1 MSETSTVSFATA
13 GRVDPQPD
21 GFICQLSDG
30 PRKLRLT
37 DACVVGTRAQGRR
50 LAPRR
55 EVAPS
60 GRSQVVPVIW
70 LSAATA
76 DIKLAELDDTNP
88 ATRVVLRPSRADRA
102 A

>member
-1 MSETSTVSFATA
+1 MSETSTASIATD
-13 GRVDPQPD
+13 GRVDPQPNW
-21 GFICQLSDG
+21 FICQLSDG
-30 PRKLRLT
+30 LHELRLM
-37 DACVVGTRAQGRR
+37 AVGGGAPVHLTR
-50 LAPRR
+50 RR

>member
-1 MSETSTVSFATA
+1 MSETSTVSSAA
-13 GRVDPQPD
+13 ARRVDSQPD

-30 PRKLRLT
+30 LHELRLM
-37 DACVVGTRAQGRR
+37 AVGGGAPVHLTR
-50 LAPRR
+50 RR
-55 EVAPS
+55 EVALDGP
-60 GRSQVVPVIW
+60 SQVVPVVW